1 MRHYHFFHIL
11 FDKQVRFFY
20 INLKISRERR
30 HSEMKKIFGCFLILL
45 TLVMGSLDRVEAAY
59 PERAIEIIVPFGVGG
74 GSDTAARAVG
84 EGLKPLLP
92 VPLVITNMPGGAAT
106 KGMLHVGQQ
115 PADGYTVL
123 AVTTSHLID
132 AVKPKTRAHILRDF
146 DPIMRIQWDTTTVMI
161 SGDSKFK
168 SLQDL
173 IDYGKKKPRFLKF
186 AGTSPGAWA
195 EIQTVAFFKKV
206 GVEVTFV
213 PFESGAET
221 KAAILGGHIHGAC
234 EELAETLPL
243 IKAGKLRPL
252 VVIMEKRHPA
262 LPDVPCTAELG
273 IDYTHGL
280 MRAWAVRKG
289 TPPDRIKYL
298 HDVIKK
304 ALDTPVY
311 KKFVQDNHLYA
322 RPGYLGPEETRKYW
336 DDEVKFFTEVLKD
349 LGYVK

>member
-1 MRHYHFFHIL
+1 
-11 FDKQVRFFY
+11 
-20 INLKISRERR
+20 
-30 HSEMKKIFGCFLILL
+30 MKKVKWFFLLFLCFTASLI
-45 TLVMGSLDRVEAAY
+45 GNRESAWAQY

-74 GSDTAARAVG
+74 GSDTAARAVA
-84 EGLKPLLP
+84 EGLKPLLK

-106 KGMLHVGQQ
+106 KGMLHVAQQ
-115 PADGYTVL
+115 PADGYIVL

-132 AVKPKTRAHILRDF
+132 AVKPKTRAHILTDF
-146 DPIMRIQWDTTTVMI
+146 DPIMRIQWDTTTVFV
-161 SGDSKFK
+161 SAESKFK
-168 SLQDL
+168 TVKDL
-173 IDYGKKKPRFLKF
+173 VDYGKKNPRFLKF

-195 EIQTVAFFKKV
+195 EIQTVAFFKKL

-243 IKAGKLRPL
+243 VHAGKLRAL
-252 VVIMEKRHPA
+252 AVIMEKRHPA
-262 LPDVPCTAELG
+262 LPDVPCTPELG
-273 IDYTHGL
+273 VDYTHGL
-280 MRAWAVRKG
+280 MRAWAVKKG

-311 KKFVQDNHLYA
+311 KKFVDDNHLYA
-322 RPGYLGPEETRKYW
+322 RPGYLGPEETKKYW
-336 DDEVKFFTEVLKD
+336 EEEVTFFTGVLKD

>member
-1 MRHYHFFHIL
+1 
-11 FDKQVRFFY
+11 
-20 INLKISRERR
+20 
-30 HSEMKKIFGCFLILL
+30 
-45 TLVMGSLDRVEAAY
+45 MGSWNTASAEF

-74 GSDTAARAVG
+74 GSDTAARAVA
-84 EGLKPLLP
+84 EGLKPLLK

-106 KGMLHVGQQ
+106 KGMLHVAQQ
-115 PADGYTVL
+115 PAEGYVVL

-132 AVKPKTRAHILRDF
+132 AVKPKTRSHILRDF
-146 DPIMRIQWDTTTVMI
+146 DPIMRIQWDTTTVFV
-161 SGDSKFK
+161 SGESKFK
-168 SLQDL
+168 VLNDL
-173 IDYGKKKPRFLKF
+173 LEYGKKNPRLLKF
-186 AGTSPGAWA
+186 GGTSPGGWA
-195 EIQTVAFFKKV
+195 EIQTVAFFKKL

-243 IKAGKLRPL
+243 VQAGKLRAL
-252 VVIMEKRHPA
+252 AVIMEKRHPA
-262 LPDVPCTAELG
+262 LPNIPCTSELG
-273 IDYTHGL
+273 VDYTHGL

-289 TPPDRIKYL
+289 TPPDRTKYL

-304 ALDTPVY
+304 ALETPIY

-336 DDEVKFFTEVLKD
+336 EDEVNFFAGVLRD

>member
-1 MRHYHFFHIL
+1 
-11 FDKQVRFFY
+11 
-20 INLKISRERR
+20 
-30 HSEMKKIFGCFLILL
+30 MKKVKWFFLWSIFISVFVI
-45 TLVMGSLDRVEAAY
+45 GSWSIASAAY

-74 GSDTAARAVG
+74 GSDVAARAVA
-84 EGLKPLLP
+84 EGLKPLLK

-106 KGMLHVGQQ
+106 KGMLHVAQQ

-146 DPIMRIQWDTTTVMI
+146 DPIRRIQWDTTAVFI
-161 SGDSKFK
+161 SADSKFK
-168 SLQDL
+168 TIKDL
-173 IDYGKKKPRFLKF
+173 IDYGKKNPRFLKF

-195 EIQTVAFFKKV
+195 EIQTVAFFKKLDV
-206 GVEVTFV
+206 DVTFV
-213 PFESGAET
+213 PFESGAEI
-221 KAAILGGHIHGAC
+221 KAAIIGGHIHGAC
-234 EELAETLPL
+234 EELAETLSL
-243 IKAGKLRPL
+243 VQAGKLRAL
-252 VVIMEKRHPA
+252 AVIMEKRHPA
-262 LPDVPCTAELG
+262 LPDVPCTSELG
-273 IDYTHGL
+273 VDYTHGL
-280 MRAWAVRKG
+280 MRAWAVKKG

-322 RPGYLGPEETRKYW
+322 RPGYLGPEETRRYW
-336 DDEVKFFTEVLKD
+336 EDEVKFFTDVLKE

>member
-1 MRHYHFFHIL
+1 
-11 FDKQVRFFY
+11 
-20 INLKISRERR
+20 
-30 HSEMKKIFGCFLILL
+30 MKKVKWFFLWSIFISVFVI
-45 TLVMGSLDRVEAAY
+45 GSWSIASAEY

-74 GSDTAARAVG
+74 GSDVAARAVA
-84 EGLKPLLP
+84 EGLKSLLK

-106 KGMLHVGQQ
+106 KGMLHVAQQ

-132 AVKPKTRAHILRDF
+132 AVKPKTRAHIIRDF
-146 DPIMRIQWDTTTVMI
+146 DPVMRIQWDTTAVFI
-161 SGDSKFK
+161 SAESKFK
-168 SLQDL
+168 TIKDL
-173 IDYGKKKPRFLKF
+173 VEYGKQNPRFLKF
-186 AGTSPGAWA
+186 AGTSPGAWS

-213 PFESGAET
+213 PFESGAEI
-221 KAAILGGHIHGAC
+221 KAAIIGGHIHGAC
-234 EELAETLPL
+234 EELAETLSFVQ
-243 IKAGKLRPL
+243 AGKLRAL
-252 VVIMEKRHPA
+252 AVIMEKRHPA
-262 LPDVPCTAELG
+262 LPDVPSTPELG

-280 MRAWAVRKG
+280 MRAWAVKKG

-311 KKFVQDNHLYA
+311 KKFVEDNHLYA
-322 RPGYLGPEETRKYW
+322 RPGYLSPEETRKYW
-336 DDEVKFFTEVLKD
+336 EDEVKFFTNILKE